1 MLEKEHGAK
10 FLGCLGMWLWFLFKM
25 LFTQKIM
32 SIIFFLKLFLRSAH
46 QNNLKTSKTYYF
58 KAKKKIQIFSETILK
73 STPKFERVFCSR

>member
-46 QNNLKTSKTYYF
+46 QNNLQTSKTYYF
-58 KAKKKIQIFSETILK
+58 KAKKKNSNFFGNDFEKHSQI
-73 STPKFERVFCSR
+73 